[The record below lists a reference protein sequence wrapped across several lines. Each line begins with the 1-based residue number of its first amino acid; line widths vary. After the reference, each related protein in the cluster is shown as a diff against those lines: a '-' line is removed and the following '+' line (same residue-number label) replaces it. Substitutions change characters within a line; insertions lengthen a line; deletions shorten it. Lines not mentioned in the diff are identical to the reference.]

1 MFSDKFTN
9 LIHTHTNSNSS
20 ALTFAQRHTQQEIIM
35 YSFAQIR
42 IHQKT
47 IYTETHTHTHTET
60 ETDLFK
66 ENKRERHQF
75 TRNERS
81 RSSDACLY

>member
-9 LIHTHTNSNSS
+9 LIHTYTNCNSS

-42 IHQKT
+42 IHQKN
-47 IYTETHTHTHTET
+47 IIQRQTHTLTYGDE
-60 ETDLFK
+60 DRFIQ
-66 ENKRERHQF
+66 RE
-75 TRNERS
+75 
-81 RSSDACLY
+81 

>member
-42 IHQKT
+42 IHQKA
-47 IYTETHTHTHTET
+47 IYTETHTHTYG
-60 ETDLFK
+60 DGDRFIQ
-66 ENKRERHQF
+66 RE
-75 TRNERS
+75 
-81 RSSDACLY
+81 